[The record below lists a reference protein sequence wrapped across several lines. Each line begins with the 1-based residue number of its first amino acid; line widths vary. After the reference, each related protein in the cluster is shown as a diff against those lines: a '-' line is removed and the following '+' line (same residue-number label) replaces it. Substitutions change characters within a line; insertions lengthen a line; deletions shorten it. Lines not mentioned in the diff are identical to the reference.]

1 MSGFWRN
8 WFHGFCL
15 SLLVFGI
22 VLAGGA
28 FAATS
33 GPIHVLLVL
42 LGPDEPI
49 IFQPALRFSLALLG
63 AVSIGWTVSFF
74 TTIRVATDLG
84 QAGRPLWRGM
94 VIAALTWYVIDNLL
108 SVATGFA
115 LNIIPNTVL
124 LAQFLIG
131 IRGSGV
137 LKPAG

>member
-8 WFHGFCL
+8 WFNGFCL

-28 FAATS
+28 FEATS
-33 GPIHVLLVL
+33 GPIRFFLVL
-42 LGPDEPI
+42 LGPDDEI
-49 IFQPALRFSLALLG
+49 AFQPALRFSLALLG
-63 AVSIGWTVSFF
+63 AVSIGWTIGFF
-74 TTIRVATDLG
+74 TTIKTAIDLG
-84 QAGRPLWRGM
+84 QLGRPLWRGM
-94 VIAALTWYVIDNLL
+94 IVAVSTWFIIDNVL

-137 LKPAG
+137 LKA

>member
-8 WFHGFCL
+8 WFNGFCL

-33 GPIHVLLVL
+33 SPIHFLLSL
-42 LGPDEPI
+42 LGPDKAI

-84 QAGRPLWRGM
+84 QAGQPLWRGM
-94 VIAALTWYVIDNLL
+94 LIAVITWFVIDNLL

-124 LAQFLIG
+124 LVQFLIG